1 MVVGFNHNFRYKN
14 EVYHVQTEDG
24 GLKSPHIVTLLYKG
38 GTILA
43 SKKNSYADILG
54 DSDLERVVESRMKGQ
69 HREMLRRLKDGELD
83 DVLFGAKTRSS
94 SSVAQSD
101 PPPPSGFG
109 QGPKEA
115 QKMEPAPSTAA
126 NTAPPAS
133 SHAAP
138 PSAAPAK
145 SLDDLIFSYL
155 VGDDKKTR

>member
-43 SKKNSYADILG
+43 SQKTSYADILDTG
-54 DSDLERVVESRMKGQ
+54 NLEAVVESRMKTQ

-83 DVLFGAKTRSS
+83 AVLFGGKPVASAVSQSTKASAPAAAPSPPAPPKKAPVGATATKKSS
-94 SSVAQSD
+94 S
-101 PPPPSGFG
+101 PSS
-109 QGPKEA
+109 QTTP
-115 QKMEPAPSTAA
+115 T
-126 NTAPPAS
+126 
-133 SHAAP
+133 
-138 PSAAPAK
+138 SAASAE

>member
-43 SKKNSYADILG
+43 SQKTSYADILG
-54 DSDLERVVESRMKGQ
+54 TENLETVVESRMKTQ

-83 DVLFGAKTRSS
+83 AALFGRKPAASSVSQGKKAPAPAVAEPSPPESPKKAPIPATATKESS
-94 SSVAQSD
+94 S
-101 PPPPSGFG
+101 PSS
-109 QGPKEA
+109 QTTP
-115 QKMEPAPSTAA
+115 T
-126 NTAPPAS
+126 
-133 SHAAP
+133 
-138 PSAAPAK
+138 SAASAE